1 MGELSLRWPSRH
13 GFPRSHRGKS
23 HHPQG
28 SRQVLSCTRPQRRRT
43 AGIKDQESFPSI
55 DSNAQLLTCIPQS
68 VTTTPAH
75 TQPPKWT
82 TFSPPPTTTGE
93 RKLGASY
100 HRSSAIIMA
109 RDRRLNREFLSAR
122 GGKKQRADRHA
133 VSTCIL
139 SCRLM
144 SIIDSNV
151 ILGIDSPLYCRKSK
165 TLWARHIRAPRFL
178 FNLHSR
184 EKSDIALKGPCDQAR
199 FFRFLKEADSPITI
213 LFFPEGDGRPQ
224 SNLCKAPTAIL
235 LGERTFR
242 GQSQRIKFQT

>member
-82 TFSPPPTTTGE
+82 TFSPPPTF
-93 RKLGASY
+93 RPARNHWHAAIKDSLGLVHGLVTFS
-100 HRSSAIIMA
+100 
-109 RDRRLNREFLSAR
+109 R
-122 GGKKQRADRHA
+122 GDYIRQ
-133 VSTCIL
+133 VL
-139 SCRLM
+139 
-144 SIIDSNV
+144 
-151 ILGIDSPLYCRKSK
+151 
-165 TLWARHIRAPRFL
+165 IRAV
-178 FNLHSR
+178 HGQVVV
-184 EKSDIALKGPCDQAR
+184 ETYGA
-199 FFRFLKEADSPITI
+199 
-213 LFFPEGDGRPQ
+213 GDGNRH
-224 SNLCKAPTAIL
+224 PTP
-235 LGERTFR
+235 ETWENT
-242 GQSQRIKFQT
+242 SQGP

>member
-82 TFSPPPTTTGE
+82 TFSPPPTQLHRCGYKATFRRFQNIFSRRGILEVQPPEDSSMNLKRGNRYESRYSRTGL
-93 RKLGASY
+93 RNISIPSPHL
-100 HRSSAIIMA
+100 
-109 RDRRLNREFLSAR
+109 DWRRLGLYRTHTSDPARTENHRE
-122 GGKKQRADRHA
+122 
-133 VSTCIL
+133 
-139 SCRLM
+139 
-144 SIIDSNV
+144 
-151 ILGIDSPLYCRKSK
+151 GIPQKSY
-165 TLWARHIRAPRFL
+165 
-178 FNLHSR
+178 
-184 EKSDIALKGPCDQAR
+184 
-199 FFRFLKEADSPITI
+199 
-213 LFFPEGDGRPQ
+213 
-224 SNLCKAPTAIL
+224 
-235 LGERTFR
+235 
-242 GQSQRIKFQT
+242 

>member
-82 TFSPPPTTTGE
+82 TFSPPPTTGN
-93 RKLGASY
+93 
-100 HRSSAIIMA
+100 
-109 RDRRLNREFLSAR
+109 RRTSM
-122 GGKKQRADRHA
+122 RATDK
-133 VSTCIL
+133 
-139 SCRLM
+139 
-144 SIIDSNV
+144 
-151 ILGIDSPLYCRKSK
+151 PLLAC
-165 TLWARHIRAPRFL
+165 LL
-178 FNLHSR
+178 
-184 EKSDIALKGPCDQAR
+184 
-199 FFRFLKEADSPITI
+199 
-213 LFFPEGDGRPQ
+213 DG
-224 SNLCKAPTAIL
+224 
-235 LGERTFR
+235 
-242 GQSQRIKFQT
+242 